1 MDRDSDVADD
11 VGADRATD
19 VGADRAIDG
28 ESDNGTYGTSHLG
41 ANSIRGNNGANRSHI
56 WAL

>member
-19 VGADRAIDG
+19 G
-28 ESDNGTYGTSHLG
+28 ESDNGTIGTSHLS
-41 ANSIRGNNGANRSHI
+41 ANNIRGNNGANRSHI